1 MHQALTELDRKLPI
15 GHLLALGPQANP
27 SASLCLSLLAGKI
40 EITVPTYLIMFCFGL
55 FCSPTHVFYNYLLC
69 GRHCARFWE
78 SCCHGGDI
86 L

>member
-40 EITVPTYLIMFCFGL
+40 EITVPTYLIMFCFVLSPYSCVLQL
-55 FCSPTHVFYNYLLC
+55 FTVWEALC
-69 GRHCARFWE
+69 
-78 SCCHGGDI
+78 
-86 L
+86 